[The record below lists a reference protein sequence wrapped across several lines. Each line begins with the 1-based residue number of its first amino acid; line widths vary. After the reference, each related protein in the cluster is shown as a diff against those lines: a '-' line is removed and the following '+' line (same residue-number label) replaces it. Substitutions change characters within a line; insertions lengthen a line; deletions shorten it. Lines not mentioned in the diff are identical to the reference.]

1 MKTIISFLLLW
12 MVVFKLT
19 RALNHE
25 MCVPYTQV
33 IFTYLHLLDVDY
45 NLKFVT
51 IDLHII
57 DNYILE
63 DLKEQKQ
70 IHTSIHIEWITAF
83 WGTSWH
89 DEHCQTHVIF
99 WIITYAF
106 LITFIFPLQG
116 FNIMIKLVAKSVKTH
131 HMSCMILLSC
141 FALQLVW

>member
-1 MKTIISFLLLW
+1 

-19 RALNHE
+19 WALNHE

-51 IDLHII
+51 IDLHRI
-57 DNYILE
+57 DYYILE

-70 IHTSIHIEWITAF
+70 IHMLTHIEWIIAC
-83 WGTSWH
+83 WGTSWY

-99 WIITYAF
+99 
-106 LITFIFPLQG
+106 
-116 FNIMIKLVAKSVKTH
+116 
-131 HMSCMILLSC
+131 
-141 FALQLVW
+141 